1 MSERVLSLRD
11 FETLKTL
18 ADFYYRV
25 NLYESSMRT
34 LRVMLTF
41 EPGDVWA
48 RGMLVRCHD
57 MMRSYR
63 EVISLTDDLRMFEA
77 DPSILR
83 AMKLL
88 RARALL
94 KEGRGDESRVIIL
107 DLTSDGRGLM

>member
-1 MSERVLSLRD
+1 MSEQVLSLRD

-25 NLYESSMRT
+25 NLFVSSMRT

-41 EPGDVWA
+41 EPGDLWA
-48 RGMLVRCHD
+48 RGMLARCHD
-57 MMRSYR
+57 MMHSYR
-63 EVISLTDDLRMFEA
+63 EVIALTDDLQMFEA
-77 DPSILR
+77 DEAILR

-94 KEGRGDESRVIIL
+94 KEGRGEESRIIIL
-107 DLTSDGRGLM
+107 ELTRDGRGLM